1 CQARNS
7 SAIWPPQPRYQPTLY
22 HSAPSCERPSH
33 PFGRWVA
40 WVCRWPGAVAFVC
53 LALSVGLAWLA
64 ATTLTIN
71 TSTDD
76 MLSERLPF
84 RAQNEA
90 VDAAFPQLVDTLT
103 LALEGPD
110 ALATEGAA
118 ERLATALAAQ
128 PGVAQSVFLP
138 EGGAF
143 FRRSGLLYLSTAELQ
158 ALGDRL
164 AGAQRSEE
172 HT

>member
-1 CQARNS
+1 
-7 SAIWPPQPRYQPTLY
+7 P
-22 HSAPSCERPSH
+22 H
-33 PFGRWVA
+33 PFGRWVER
-40 WVCRWPGAVAFVC
+40 VCRRPGLVTLAC
-53 LALSVGLAWLA
+53 LALATGLAWLA

-110 ALATEGAA
+110 ALATEAAA
-118 ERLATALAAQ
+118 ERLAEALSTQ
-128 PGVAQSVFLP
+128 PDVTQSVFLP

-143 FRRSGLLYLSTAELQ
+143 FRRNGLLYLPRAALK

-164 AGAQRSEE
+164 AGAQPLL
-172 HT
+172 